1 MEAIATSR
9 SPAEM
14 EAIAA
19 NKAVAAV
26 KEATAVAGLASVAD
40 DNVARKLAI
49 AVPSPHSPL
58 LG

>member
-1 MEAIATSR
+1 
-9 SPAEM
+9 M

-26 KEATAVAGLASVAD
+26 KEATAVAGMASVAD